1 MWHKNKSIALYL
13 LHSER
18 PPLTALTPRCTDA
31 WLQVIKK
38 KDLSLTKSPPNAK
51 LFNCLSARI
60 THGKKLH
67 KKSSEAK
74 QISTCSRVLAEWR
87 AVEWSEGAQRL
98 FLCGEALIVQLCL
111 RVLGVWMSL
120 KHPPPSPPHPPLLSL
135 SSFTEST
142 PLQLICS
149 TRQRIKHLCPERVKT
164 GECGERGSEGME
176 KHKEHVL
183 SNKRDRCRLGWWFML
198 DSGMDHN
205 SEKLW
210 LDGQ

>member
-120 KHPPPSPPHPPLLSL
+120 KHPPPSPPHPPSL
-135 SSFTEST
+135 S
-142 PLQLICS
+142 QLFYRKHSAAINMQHQTANQTLVS
-149 TRQRIKHLCPERVKT
+149 REGENWRVWRERERRDGKTQRARTV
-164 GECGERGSEGME
+164 
-176 KHKEHVL
+176 
-183 SNKRDRCRLGWWFML
+183 
-198 DSGMDHN
+198 
-205 SEKLW
+205 
-210 LDGQ
+210 Q